1 MAILPKLI
9 LRFNAITKIPAAFFN
24 RNLQD
29 DLKFIWKGKG
39 PKIGKTILKRT
50 KLEDSH
56 FPISKLSTKN
66 NSNQHSAVLAKG
78 YTY

>member
-9 LRFNAITKIPAAFFN
+9 LRFNAIPKIPAAFFY
-24 RNLQD
+24 RNLQG

-39 PKIGKTILKRT
+39 PRIGKMILKKRT

-56 FPISKLSTKN
+56 FPISKLTTKL
-66 NSNQHSAVLAKG
+66 Q
-78 YTY
+78 